1 MPHVW
6 CAGWTREFCSTQS
19 LGGPGWRRPCCRDV
33 QGSPG
38 RWPRAGRKEE
48 RERERR
54 NDIRPEGTHITVGTQ
69 CPHVD
74 ARDSGNVVLARAGG
88 LPSHIHITDEGR
100 GCSLGFPSPE
110 EKESGPGERSLTEGT
125 SQVPAVSFQPVPSYT
140 SLPPP
145 ALGHRALL
153 IASWTEMKGSRV
165 PSVQAGQSPALRTR

>member
-1 MPHVW
+1 MCPMCGAPGGLESSAPHSRSGAQ
-6 CAGWTREFCSTQS
+6 AG
-19 LGGPGWRRPCCRDV
+19 GGPAVVMSKVPLGDGLEPAEKR
-33 QGSPG
+33 
-38 RWPRAGRKEE
+38 

-69 CPHVD
+69 CPRVD

-165 PSVQAGQSPALRTR
+165 PSVQAGQSPTLRTR